1 MTSADERAGS
11 GRVPPRHLRDH
22 LLSHGRHV
30 VGVSDVMALTG
41 APEREAAAT
50 MTRLRK
56 AGQFFA
62 PTSGLYVAIPPEYAT
77 WRVVPAMDFIGQ
89 LMDKLG
95 RRYYVGLLSAAELHG
110 APHQRPQL
118 FQVMVDKRVAAR
130 DIERVRLRFYT
141 RTKIDSVP
149 TVLLNSATGRVRV
162 STAEATALDLASRPK
177 DSGGL
182 SNVATVIGE
191 LALEERLAQEPLA
204 DAARVFPH
212 SAVRRLGWLLDLVAD
227 EADTALLA
235 SALQQVLAEPRAPG
249 RAVDLLDPTG
259 PRRGNA
265 SNRWHLV
272 ENTEVEPDL

>member
-1 MTSADERAGS
+1 MESEDAG
-11 GRVPPRHLRDH
+11 GGLVPPRHLRDH

-30 VGVSDVMALTG
+30 VDVSDVMALAGT
-41 APEREAAAT
+41 PEREATAT

-77 WRVVPAMDFIGQ
+77 WGVVPAMDFIGQ
-89 LMDKLG
+89 LMAKLD

-110 APHQRPQL
+110 AAHQRPQV
-118 FQVMVDKRVAAR
+118 FQVIVDRRVADR

-141 RTKIDSVP
+141 RRKIDNVP
-149 TVLLNSATGRVRV
+149 TVLLNSATGQVRV
-162 STAEATALDLASRPK
+162 SAPEATALDLAGRPK

-182 SNVATVIGE
+182 SNVATVVGE
-191 LALEERLAQEPLA
+191 LVLEGRLAPQALA
-204 DAARVFPH
+204 EAARIFPR

-227 EADTALLA
+227 EADTVQLA
-235 SALQQVLAEPRAPG
+235 STLHQVLAEPGPPG
-249 RAVDLLDPTG
+249 RPVDLLDPTG

-265 SNRWHLV
+265 GNRWHVV